1 MTLRFRTAALVVG
14 TALVFAG
21 SANAADITFK
31 LAHGASDKHPF
42 HKLAELY
49 KASVEKK
56 TGGKVEVQLFPNRQL
71 GDDID
76 VLKAARA
83 GTLDAAIASSVL
95 MPWIVKAQSFDALQL
110 PFLITSYDNLAK
122 ELVSEPARKMLA
134 SLDKVGLQG
143 ISIGE
148 GGLRHFLSTK
158 GAVTKLEDFKG
169 LKTRIVPA
177 ALHKAMWEAVGSNPT
192 PVKYGEVYTALKTNL
207 IDAVEINTS
216 SVETENLW
224 ESAKHLTKTGHYF
237 WPGVLV
243 HNKAKFDKL
252 PKAVQ
257 TAMTEAGQEIIAPQ
271 VAYARDD
278 EAKTE
283 ERLKAKGVKFYEFE
297 DFPKMRAAMEPILRK
312 WMATDPVIPEFVET
326 ARKIQ
331 N

>member
-1 MTLRFRTAALVVG
+1 MFRSITVALILGFGLTAAG
-14 TALVFAG
+14 TV
-21 SANAADITFK
+21 SAAEITIK

-42 HKLAELY
+42 NKLATLY
-49 KASVEKK
+49 KEAVEKK
-56 TGGKVEVQLFPNRQL
+56 TSGKVEVQLFPNRQL

-83 GTLDAAIASSVL
+83 GTVDSAIASSVL
-95 MPWIVKAQSFDALQL
+95 FAWIVKAQSMDALQL
-110 PFLITSYDNLAK
+110 PFLVTSYDNMAK
-122 ELVSEPARKMLA
+122 MFESESARKMLA
-134 SLDKVGLQG
+134 SLETVGLQG

-148 GGLRHFLSTK
+148 GGLRHFLSSK
-158 GAVTKLEDFKG
+158 GPVKTLEDFKG

-207 IDAVEINTS
+207 IDAVEINIS

-237 WPGVLV
+237 WPGVLI

-252 PKAVQ
+252 PKDVQ
-257 TAMTEAGQEIIAPQ
+257 AAMMEAGREIIEPQ
-271 VAYARDD
+271 VAYTRDE
-278 EAKTE
+278 EAETA
-283 ERLKAKGVKFYEFE
+283 ERLKAKGVHIYKFE
-297 DFPKMRAAMEPILRK
+297 DLPAMRKAMDPIVKK
-312 WMATDPVIPEFVET
+312 WMASDPIIPEFVAAAE
-326 ARKIQ
+326 KLE

>member
-1 MTLRFRTAALVVG
+1 MRKSVTAALLVG
-14 TALVFAG
+14 TAMVFAG
-21 SANAADITFK
+21 SVNAADITFK

-56 TGGKVEVQLFPNRQL
+56 TDGKVEVRLFPNRQL
-71 GDDID
+71 GGDID
-76 VLKAARA
+76 VLKATRA

-110 PFLITSYDNLAK
+110 PFLIASYDNLAK
-122 ELVSEPARKMLA
+122 LLVTKPAQEMLA
-134 SLDKVGLQG
+134 SLNKIGLQG

-148 GGLRHFLSTK
+148 GGLRHFLSSK
-158 GAVTKLEDFKG
+158 GPVTKLEDFKG

-177 ALHKAMWEAVGSNPT
+177 ALHKAMWEAVGANPT
-192 PVKYGEVYTALKTNL
+192 PVKYGEIYTALKTKL

-216 SVETENLW
+216 TVETENLW
-224 ESAKHLTKTGHYF
+224 ESAKHLSKTGHYF

-243 HNKAKFDKL
+243 HNKAKFDKM

-257 TAMTEAGQEIIAPQ
+257 AAMMEAGQEIIAPQ
-271 VAYARDD
+271 VAFTRDD

-283 ERLKAKGVKFYEFE
+283 ELLKAKGVKFYEFE
-297 DFPKMRAAMEPILRK
+297 DLPKMRTVMEPIIKK
-312 WMATDPVIPEFVET
+312 WMATDPIIPEFVE
-326 ARKIQ
+326 AAKKIE